1 MTTALFLLGGLVLLF
16 LAGEILVRGSV
27 LLALRLGVSPLMIG
41 LTVVG
46 FGTSMPELVT
56 SLQAAFAGA
65 PGIAIGNIV
74 GSNIANVLLIIGIAA
89 LVSPIPCPTR
99 SVVRDGGIMVA
110 AALALAAL
118 TMGGVLTRTDGAI
131 LVLGLAVYLILV
143 WHQERRKVPGSDE
156 GAGNDA
162 PKAGAIA
169 VTREI
174 GLVLA
179 GFAGLVVGGRLLVD
193 GAVDLAQTAGV
204 SDTVI
209 GLTVVAIGTSLPE
222 LATSFVAAMRKQSD
236 IAYGNIVGSNVF
248 NVLGIAGV
256 TALTHPI
263 AVPAEVVRFDI
274 PVMIG
279 VMLLMTVFAATGARL
294 SRSEGAVLLGGYA
307 AYLLVI
313 V

>member
-99 SVVRDGGIMVA
+99 SVMRDGGIMVA

-131 LVLGLAVYLILV
+131 LVLGLAVYLVLV
-143 WHQERRKVPGSDE
+143 WHQERRKVQGPAD
-156 GAGNDA
+156 GAGDDA

-169 VTREI
+169 VAREI

-307 AYLLVI
+307 AYLLV
-313 V
+313 VV